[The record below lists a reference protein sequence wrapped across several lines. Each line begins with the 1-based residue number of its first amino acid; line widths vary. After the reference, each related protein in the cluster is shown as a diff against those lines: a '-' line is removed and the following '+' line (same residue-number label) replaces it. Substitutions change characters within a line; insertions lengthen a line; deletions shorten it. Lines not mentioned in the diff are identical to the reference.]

1 MFLIFY
7 YNKNQDTAVF
17 VKTDNFS
24 TKTDKLNTQNI
35 YWSINRSLIGHWNIK
50 SFGGYKTMHFYDWLP
65 SDGIPTP
72 KTAFI
77 RYISELPNARVKV
90 IWNKVLT
97 IFISWIYDYKK
108 TPEYDTLQKNT
119 TRFFTPCKQKLTRSM
134 TYSGKYFL

>member
-1 MFLIFY
+1 
-7 YNKNQDTAVF
+7 
-17 VKTDNFS
+17 
-24 TKTDKLNTQNI
+24 
-35 YWSINRSLIGHWNIK
+35 
-50 SFGGYKTMHFYDWLP
+50 MHFYDWLP
-65 SDGIPTP
+65 SDNIPTP

-119 TRFFTPCKQKLTRSM
+119 TRFLQILQKVYVKSETWKLNVKITN
-134 TYSGKYFL
+134 GLHF

>member
-7 YNKNQDTAVF
+7 YNKNQDIAVF
-17 VKTDNFS
+17 V
-24 TKTDKLNTQNI
+24 KTDKLNTQNI

-65 SDGIPTP
+65 SDNIPTP

-77 RYISELPNARVKV
+77 RYVSELPNARVKV